1 MSRPGLGSAS
11 RSVGVILSESLPSVD
26 LGFSI
31 CKSFISGRRRV
42 EGPALVGG
50 PGAGEQVRTQ
60 AQHQF
65 PCLAASPETGP
76 VWLTGGPAEGAE
88 SAGAALWPRGD
99 AVVGWVL
106 GLQQS
111 QSFRWDSF

>member
-42 EGPALVGG
+42 EVPALVGG

-65 PCLAASPETGP
+65 SVPGGLA
-76 VWLTGGPAEGAE
+76 
-88 SAGAALWPRGD
+88 GD
-99 AVVGWVL
+99 RARVVD
-106 GLQQS
+106 
-111 QSFRWDSF
+111 RRAC